1 MILGLKKIDKYAAA
15 LVVLILLGL
24 VGLNVYV
31 HLKKSYHEDNIVL
44 QDIDRML
51 NREYFGIPQNYSS
64 DATERVDKVKIKSR
78 VQNAD
83 SSFTYNFK
91 YRIWHK
97 KGKNL
102 HGKGTVTFKG
112 LTPSGLSYSITY

>member
-1 MILGLKKIDKYAAA
+1 MTLALKKIDKYAAA
-15 LVVLILLGL
+15 LVILILLGL
-24 VGLNVYV
+24 VGLNIYV

-44 QDIDRML
+44 QDIDRLL
-51 NREYFGIPQNYSS
+51 NNEYFGLPQNYSS
-64 DATERVDKVKIKSR
+64 DAIQRVDKVKIKSR

-83 SSFTYNFK
+83 SSITYNFK

-102 HGKGTVTFKG
+102 HGTGTITFKG
-112 LTPSGLSYSITY
+112 LSPSGLSYSITY

>member
-1 MILGLKKIDKYAAA
+1 MTLALKKIDKYAAA
-15 LVVLILLGL
+15 LVILILLGL
-24 VGLNVYV
+24 VGLNIYV

-44 QDIDRML
+44 QDIDRLL
-51 NREYFGIPQNYSS
+51 NNEYFGLPQNYSS
-64 DATERVDKVKIKSR
+64 DATQRVDKVKIKSR

-83 SSFTYNFK
+83 SSITYNFK

-102 HGKGTVTFKG
+102 HGTGTITFKG
-112 LTPSGLSYSITY
+112 LSPSGLSYSRE